1 MKGTQLGEFE
11 ELVLL
16 VVGVL
21 YPEAYGLSI
30 REEII
35 NQTKRKVAIGAVHSA
50 LSRLEEKGF
59 LKSELAQG
67 THERGGRRK
76 RIFSMTASGKRA
88 LEKNHEMRN
97 SLFHQIP
104 EIALNNIKVSGI

>member
-16 VVGVL
+16 IVGVL
-21 YPEAYGLSI
+21 HPEAYGLNI

-35 NQTKRKVAIGAVHSA
+35 SQTNRKVAIGAVHSA
-50 LSRLEEKGF
+50 LSRLQEKGF
-59 LKSELAQG
+59 LKSDLAEA

-76 RIFSMTASGKRA
+76 RLFHITAEGKKA
-88 LEKNHEMRN
+88 LEHTYQMRN
-97 SLFHQIP
+97 ALFNQIP
-104 EIALNNIKVSGI
+104 DVVLKGLNLSGT

>member
-16 VVGVL
+16 IVGVI

-35 NQTKRKVAIGAVHSA
+35 SQTKRKVAIGAVHSS
-50 LSRLEEKGF
+50 LSRLQEKGF
-59 LKSELAQG
+59 LKSDLAEA

-76 RIFSMTASGKRA
+76 RLFSITASGKRA
-88 LEKNHEMRN
+88 LERNHELRN
-97 SLFHQIP
+97 GLYNQIP
-104 EIALNNIKVSGI
+104 EMALKGLNLGDI

>member
-16 VVGVL
+16 IVGVL
-21 YPEAYGLSI
+21 HPSAYGLSI

-35 NQTKRKVAIGAVHSA
+35 TQSGRKVAIGAVHSA
-50 LSRLEEKGF
+50 LSRLQDKGF
-59 LKSELAQG
+59 LKSDLAEA

-76 RIFSMTASGKRA
+76 RLFHITAEGKKA
-88 LEKNHEMRN
+88 LERNHEIRN
-97 SLFHQIP
+97 SLFNQIP
-104 EIALNNIKVSGI
+104 EIALKGLNIGGI

>member
-16 VVGVL
+16 IVGVI

-35 NQTKRKVAIGAVHSA
+35 SQTKRKVAIGAVHSS
-50 LSRLEEKGF
+50 LSRLQEKGF
-59 LKSELAQG
+59 LKSELAEA

-76 RIFSMTASGKRA
+76 RLFSITASGKRA
-88 LEKNHEMRN
+88 LERNHELRN
-97 SLFHQIP
+97 GLYNQIP
-104 EIALNNIKVSGI
+104 EMALKGLNLGDI